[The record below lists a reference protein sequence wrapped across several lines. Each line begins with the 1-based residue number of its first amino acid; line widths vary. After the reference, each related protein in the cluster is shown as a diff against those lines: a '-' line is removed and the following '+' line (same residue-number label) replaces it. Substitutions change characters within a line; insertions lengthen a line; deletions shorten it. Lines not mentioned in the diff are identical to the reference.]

1 MDEATRMNAV
11 TANLR
16 KFMDEKVQEKF
27 SQPPEKMSD
36 SAKAALDEAIRANE
50 QFALTIT
57 TAEMTGKASDVPDDI
72 ARKFPW
78 HLRAYL
84 PEQQRQEPVTTHFS

>member
-16 KFMDEKVQEKF
+16 KFMDEKAQEKF

-50 QFALTIT
+50 QFALAIT

-72 ARKFPW
+72 ASKFPW
-78 HLRAYL
+78 HLRASL